1 MKKWL
6 GTFIAL
12 ALFLAPMSAIAAV
25 KAGDSCKKA
34 GTTATANGKK
44 YSCIKSGKK
53 LIWNKGVAIA
63 KPVPVVRPTPVPSPT
78 PTETSTPNPTP
89 TPTPTSSP
97 FVEGGSREKMG
108 KQAIDSS
115 GLLECRKI
123 VENNLIYVRITNDFK
138 PLINPVSPASLATCQ
153 LPDMRTNKLWFRP
166 GIAYPPT
173 PFPGFAA
180 TGNFKVIVV
189 GFDFSDAVGDVK
201 PSTYWNS
208 DLKDASEWLK
218 WYSNN
223 KVTYNFVTVDKWLR
237 APLKATSYEN
247 ENESEKTGSATTLSA
262 GGVSDY
268 EKTTSFLKILEAEVD
283 LTNTTAI
290 WIYHPPTV
298 VGKLTGQWYDRD
310 VNYQS
315 PKYGKIT
322 SSLFA
327 IGGDTWYSMRTRW
340 GYLMHEMLHSHGIF
354 GHSPKIPW
362 RIGILSTGDS
372 WSTALLSWDSLA
384 TGWTNPEDLYCVEK
398 SKLTSTQIQL
408 VPLEREQKGYRV
420 AMIKLNE
427 HQLLMVE
434 SHRRDKWSQG
444 LAPGFTGVM
453 ITLIDTK
460 KNTTWDNPQGFLN
473 PSSVGVALK
482 IPNVNHGPYES
493 VGAPHP
499 NPGREYQGVGIIN
512 GIGVSGDKEGWEQDY
527 FMYQGE
533 SITYEGI
540 KISLLSTGDND
551 TIRLE
556 RTP

>member
-1 MKKWL
+1 
-6 GTFIAL
+6 
-12 ALFLAPMSAIAAV
+12 
-25 KAGDSCKKA
+25 
-34 GTTATANGKK
+34 
-44 YSCIKSGKK
+44 
-53 LIWNKGVAIA
+53 
-63 KPVPVVRPTPVPSPT
+63 
-78 PTETSTPNPTP
+78 
-89 TPTPTSSP
+89 
-97 FVEGGSREKMG
+97 
-108 KQAIDSS
+108 
-115 GLLECRKI
+115 
-123 VENNLIYVRITNDFK
+123 
-138 PLINPVSPASLATCQ
+138 
-153 LPDMRTNKLWFRP
+153 
-166 GIAYPPT
+166 
-173 PFPGFAA
+173 
-180 TGNFKVIVV
+180 
-189 GFDFSDAVGDVK
+189 
-201 PSTYWNS
+201 
-208 DLKDASEWLK
+208 
-218 WYSNN
+218 
-223 KVTYNFVTVDKWLR
+223 
-237 APLKATSYEN
+237 
-247 ENESEKTGSATTLSA
+247 
-262 GGVSDY
+262 
-268 EKTTSFLKILEAEVD
+268 
-283 LTNTTAI
+283 
-290 WIYHPPTV
+290 V

-315 PKYGKIT
+315 PKYGKVT
-322 SSLFA
+322 ASLFA

-453 ITLIDTK
+453 VTLIDTK

-473 PSSVGVALK
+473 PSAVGVALK

-493 VGAPHP
+493 VGSPHP

-512 GIGVSGDKEGWEQDY
+512 GIGVSGDKEGWDQDY

-551 TIRLE
+551 TIRFE
-556 RTP
+556 RMP